1 MITYQLMNKDNI
13 VLEFI
18 KTDTLEGQFKI
29 VTEYKNQARPYLI
42 EKDSNEL
49 DTWINNRAIPT
60 SREHIDRVLL
70 SLNLDSKER
79 FNLLLVNH
87 GTSLNDTFWI
97 REKNELNIKGK
108 ALIWE
113 DVNLYKGFKENLGI
127 VSFFGNTS
135 SLGGKIKTPELTT
148 QGMLRKAWRI
158 IDNNIYLYK
167 ANTHGYA
174 NAGNEMYS
182 EIVAYQIAYI
192 LGLKH
197 VKYEMVKWNYIECV
211 RSKLFTSE
219 ESGYLT
225 MTEYLTREL
234 GSKTKWRYNDICKI
248 IPKECISQLNDLM
261 VFDFIIENKDRH
273 FSNFGF
279 LVNNDTGEIKGLAPI
294 FDNGYSL
301 LNFEMEEELLNYD
314 YTKSVIGTFD
324 IDNKAQAEEVIRKN
338 HQKYKSWANILANS
352 IQKIDFAGVPEYRA
366 KAMIKLLKSRCK
378 MIQEF

>member
-1 MITYQLMNKDNI
+1 MVKYQLMNKDKV

-29 VTEYKNQARPYLI
+29 IKEYKNETRPYLI
-42 EKDSNEL
+42 AKNSNEL
-49 DTWINNRAIPT
+49 DTWVNSRAIPT

-87 GTSLNDTFWI
+87 GTSLNDTYWI
-97 REKNELNIKGK
+97 REENELNINGS
-108 ALIWE
+108 LLRWN
-113 DVNLYKGFKENLGI
+113 DVNLYKGFKENLGLI
-127 VSFFGNTS
+127 SFFGNTS
-135 SLGGKIKTPELTT
+135 SLGGKIRTPELTT

-158 IDNNIYLYK
+158 IEGDIYLYK
-167 ANTHGYA
+167 ANTYGYA

-182 EIVAYQIAYI
+182 EIIAFQVAAV
-192 LGLKH
+192 LGLDY
-197 VKYEMVKWNYIECV
+197 VKYEMVKWNEIECV

-219 ESGYLT
+219 NFGYLT
-225 MTEYLTREL
+225 MTEYLTSEL
-234 GSKTKWRYNDICKI
+234 GSKTKWRYNDVCRV
-248 IPKECISQLNDLM
+248 IPDRCIDQLNDLM

-279 LVNNDTGEIKGLAPI
+279 LINNDTGEIKGLAPI

-301 LNFEMEEELLNYD
+301 LNFEMEQDFKEYD
-314 YTKSVIGTFD
+314 YSKSMIGTFD
-324 IDNKAQAEEVIRKN
+324 IDNKAQAKEIIK
-338 HQKYKSWANILANS
+338 QDPKKYKNWANILANH
-352 IQKIDFAGVPEYRA
+352 IEKIDFSKVPEYRA
-366 KAMIKLLKSRCK
+366 RAMVNLLKSRCK

>member
-1 MITYQLMNKDNI
+1 MVAYELMNKDN
-13 VLEFI
+13 VLLEFI

-29 VTEYKNQARPYLI
+29 IKEYENVTRPYLI
-42 EKDSNEL
+42 EKDSKEL
-49 DTWINNRAIPT
+49 DTWFNNRAIPT

-79 FNLLLVNH
+79 FNLLLINH
-87 GTSLNDTFWI
+87 GTSLNDTYWI
-97 REKNELNIKGK
+97 RIKNELNIDGEILK
-108 ALIWE
+108 WN

-127 VSFFGNTS
+127 ISFFGNTS

-158 IDNNIYLYK
+158 IDDDIYLYK
-167 ANTHGYA
+167 GNTYGYA

-182 EIVAYQIAYI
+182 EIVAFQVADL
-192 LGLKH
+192 LGLDY
-197 VKYEMVKWNYIECV
+197 VKYEMVKWNDIECV

-219 ESGYLT
+219 QFGYLT

-234 GSKTKWRYNDICKI
+234 GSKIKWRYDDICKV
-248 IPKECISQLNDLM
+248 IPKECVSQLNDLM

-279 LVNNDTGEIKGLAPI
+279 LVNNDTGKIKGLAPI

-301 LNFEMEEELLNYD
+301 LNFEMEEDIINYD
-314 YTKSVIGTFD
+314 YNKSMIGTFD
-324 IDNKAQAEEVIRKN
+324 IDNKAQAEEVVIKN
-338 HQKYKSWANILANS
+338 PKKYKTWANILANHLE
-352 IQKIDFAGVPEYRA
+352 KIDFTGVPEYRT
-366 KAMIKLLKSRCK
+366 KAMINLLKSRCK

>member
-1 MITYQLMNKDNI
+1 MEIYQLMNKDSV

-18 KTDTLEGQFKI
+18 KTDTLEDQFKI
-29 VTEYKNQARPYLI
+29 IKEYEDEIKPYLLTQNS
-42 EKDSNEL
+42 DEL
-49 DTWINNRAIPT
+49 DTWINNRAIPP

-70 SLNLDSKER
+70 SLNLDSNER

-87 GTSLNDTFWI
+87 GSSLNDTYWI
-97 REKNELNIKGK
+97 REKDELNIKGET
-108 ALIWE
+108 LNWN
-113 DVNLYKGFKENLGI
+113 DVSLYKGFKENLGLI
-127 VSFFGNTS
+127 SFFGNTS

-167 ANTHGYA
+167 ANTYGYA

-182 EIVAYQIAYI
+182 EIIAFQIARL
-192 LGLKH
+192 LGLAY
-197 VKYEMVKWNYIECV
+197 VKYEMVKWNDIECV

-219 ESGYLT
+219 EFGYLT
-225 MTEYLTREL
+225 MTEYLTKEI
-234 GSKTKWRYNDICKI
+234 GSKTKWRYNDICNV
-248 IPKECISQLNDLM
+248 IPHSCIEELNDLM

-279 LVNNDTGEIKGLAPI
+279 LVNNDNGKIKKLAPI

-301 LNFEMEEELLNYD
+301 LNFEMEEDLINYD
-314 YTKSVIGTFD
+314 YSKSMIGTFD
-324 IDNKAQAEEVIRKN
+324 IDNKAQAKEVVMKN
-338 HQKYKSWANILANS
+338 PKKYKNWANILANHLND
-352 IQKIDFAGVPEYRA
+352 IDFKEVPEYRA
-366 KAMIKLLKSRCK
+366 KAMVKLLKSRCK

>member
-1 MITYQLMNKDNI
+1 MVKYQLMNKDNI

-29 VTEYKNQARPYLI
+29 IKEYKNETIPYLI
-42 EKDSNEL
+42 AKNSNEL
-49 DTWINNRAIPT
+49 DTWVNSRAIPT
-60 SREHIDRVLL
+60 SREHIDRLLL

-87 GTSLNDTFWI
+87 GTSLNDTYWI
-97 REKNELNIKGK
+97 REENELNINGSP
-108 ALIWE
+108 LRWN
-113 DVNLYKGFKENLGI
+113 DVNLYKGFKENLGLI
-127 VSFFGNTS
+127 SFFGNTS

-158 IDNNIYLYK
+158 IDGDIYLYK
-167 ANTHGYA
+167 ANTYGYA

-182 EIVAYQIAYI
+182 EIVAFQVAAV
-192 LGLKH
+192 LGLDY
-197 VKYEMVKWNYIECV
+197 VKYEMVKWNEIECV

-219 ESGYLT
+219 ELGYLT

-234 GSKTKWRYNDICKI
+234 GSKTKWRYNDVCRV
-248 IPKECISQLNDLM
+248 IPDRCISQLNDLM

-279 LVNNDTGEIKGLAPI
+279 LVNNDTGSIKELAPI

-301 LNFEMEEELLNYD
+301 LNFEMEQDFKDYD
-314 YTKSVIGTFD
+314 YSKSMIGTFD
-324 IDNKAQAEEVIRKN
+324 IDNKAQAKEIIK
-338 HQKYKSWANILANS
+338 QDPKKYKNWANILANN
-352 IQKIDFAGVPEYRA
+352 IEKIDFSKVPEYRA
-366 KAMIKLLKSRCK
+366 KAMINLLKSRCR

>member
-1 MITYQLMNKDNI
+1 MVIYQLMNKDNI

-29 VTEYKNQARPYLI
+29 VKEYKNQTRPYLLS
-42 EKDSNEL
+42 KNSNEL
-49 DTWINNRAIPT
+49 DTWVNNRAIPT
-60 SREHIDRVLL
+60 SREHLDRVLL

-87 GTSLNDTFWI
+87 GTSLNDTYWI
-97 REKNELNIKGK
+97 REKDEPNIKGE
-108 ALIWE
+108 ALKWK
-113 DVNLYKGFKENLGI
+113 DVSLYSGFKENLGLI
-127 VSFFGNTS
+127 SFFGNTS
-135 SLGGKIKTPELTT
+135 SLGGNIKTPELTT

-158 IDNNIYLYK
+158 IDDNIYLYK
-167 ANTHGYA
+167 ANTYGYA

-182 EIVAYQIAYI
+182 EVVAFQVAEL
-192 LGLKH
+192 LGLDSI
-197 VKYEMVKWNYIECV
+197 KYEIAKWNDIECV

-219 ESGYLT
+219 QFGYLT

-234 GSKTKWRYNDICKI
+234 GSKTKWRYNDICRV
-248 IPKECISQLNDLM
+248 IPEPCINELNDLM

-279 LVNNDTGEIKGLAPI
+279 LVDNDTGEIKGLAPI

-301 LNFEMEEELLNYD
+301 LNFEMEDDFINYD
-314 YTKSVIGTFD
+314 YSRSMIGTFD
-324 IDNKAQAEEVIRKN
+324 VENRAQAKEIVMKN
-338 HQKYKSWANILANS
+338 PQKYKSWANTLANH
-352 IQKIDFAGVPEYRA
+352 IEEIDFSGVPEYRA

-378 MIQEF
+378 MIQEM

>member
-1 MITYQLMNKDNI
+1 MVIYQLMNKDNI

-29 VTEYKNQARPYLI
+29 VKEYKNQTRPYLLS
-42 EKDSNEL
+42 KNSNEL
-49 DTWINNRAIPT
+49 DTWINNRAIPNN
-60 SREHIDRVLL
+60 REYIDRVLL

-87 GTSLNDTFWI
+87 GTSLNDTCWI
-97 REKNELNIKGK
+97 REKDEPNIKGE
-108 ALIWE
+108 ALKWK
-113 DVNLYKGFKENLGI
+113 DVSLYSGFKENLGLI
-127 VSFFGNTS
+127 SFFGNTS
-135 SLGGKIKTPELTT
+135 SLGGKIKSPELTT

-158 IDNNIYLYK
+158 IDDNIYLYK
-167 ANTHGYA
+167 ANTYGYA

-182 EIVAYQIAYI
+182 EVVAFQVAEL
-192 LGLKH
+192 LGLDSI
-197 VKYEMVKWNYIECV
+197 KYEMAKWNDIECV

-219 ESGYLT
+219 QFGYLT

-234 GSKTKWRYNDICKI
+234 GSKTKWRYNDICRV
-248 IPKECISQLNDLM
+248 IPEPCINELNDLM

-279 LVNNDTGEIKGLAPI
+279 LVDNDTGEIKGLAPI

-301 LNFEMEEELLNYD
+301 LNFEMEDDFINYD
-314 YTKSVIGTFD
+314 YSRSMIGTFD
-324 IDNKAQAEEVIRKN
+324 VENRAQAKEIVMKN
-338 HQKYKSWANILANS
+338 PQKYKSWANTLANH
-352 IQKIDFAGVPEYRA
+352 IEEIDFSGVPEYRA

-378 MIQEF
+378 MIQEM

>member
-1 MITYQLMNKDNI
+1 MVIYQLMNKDNI

-29 VTEYKNQARPYLI
+29 VKEYKNQTRPYLLS
-42 EKDSNEL
+42 KNSNEL
-49 DTWINNRAIPT
+49 DTWVNNRAIPT
-60 SREHIDRVLL
+60 SREHLDRILL

-87 GTSLNDTFWI
+87 GTSLNDTYWI
-97 REKNELNIKGK
+97 REKDEPNIKGE
-108 ALIWE
+108 ALKWK
-113 DVNLYKGFKENLGI
+113 DVSLYSGFKENLGLI
-127 VSFFGNTS
+127 SFFGNTS

-158 IDNNIYLYK
+158 IDDNIYLYK
-167 ANTHGYA
+167 ANTYGYA

-182 EIVAYQIAYI
+182 EVVAFQVAEL
-192 LGLKH
+192 LGLDSI
-197 VKYEMVKWNYIECV
+197 KYEIAKWNDIECV

-219 ESGYLT
+219 QFGYLT

-234 GSKTKWRYNDICKI
+234 GSKTKWRYNDICRV
-248 IPKECISQLNDLM
+248 IPEPCINELNDLM

-279 LVNNDTGEIKGLAPI
+279 LVDNDTGEIKGLAPI

-301 LNFEMEEELLNYD
+301 LNFEMEDDFINYD
-314 YTKSVIGTFD
+314 YSRSMIGTFD
-324 IDNKAQAEEVIRKN
+324 VENRAQAKEIVMKN
-338 HQKYKSWANILANS
+338 PQKYKSWANTLANH
-352 IQKIDFAGVPEYRA
+352 IEEIDFSGVPEYRA

-378 MIQEF
+378 MIQEM

>member
-1 MITYQLMNKDNI
+1 MVIYELMNKDNI

-29 VTEYKNQARPYLI
+29 IKEYGSVARPYLI
-42 EKDSNEL
+42 AENSNEL
-49 DTWINNRAIPT
+49 DTWVSNRAIPT
-60 SREHIDRVLL
+60 SREHIDKVLL

-79 FNLLLVNH
+79 FNLLLINH
-87 GTSLNDTFWI
+87 GTSLNDTYWI
-97 REKNELNIKGK
+97 REKDELNIKGK
-108 ALIWE
+108 ALKWN
-113 DVNLYKGFKENLGI
+113 DVNLYKGFKETLGLI
-127 VSFFGNTS
+127 SFFGNTS

-148 QGMLRKAWRI
+148 QGMLRKAWRM
-158 IDNNIYLYK
+158 IDGNIYLYK
-167 ANTHGYA
+167 ANTYGYA

-182 EIVAYQIAYI
+182 EIIAFQVAAV
-192 LGLKH
+192 LGLDY
-197 VKYEMVKWNYIECV
+197 VKYEMSKWNDIECV

-219 ESGYLT
+219 QFGYLT
-225 MTEYLTREL
+225 MTEYLNKEL

-248 IPKECISQLNDLM
+248 IPKGCISELNDLM

-279 LVNNDTGEIKGLAPI
+279 LVNNDTGEIKELAPI

-301 LNFEMEEELLNYD
+301 LNFEMEEDLINYD
-314 YTKSVIGTFD
+314 YNKSMIGTFD
-324 IDNKAQAEEVIRKN
+324 VDNKAQAEELVMKDP
-338 HQKYKSWANILANS
+338 QKYKKWAKILANS
-352 IQKIDFAGVPEYRA
+352 IEKIDFAEVPEYRA

>member
-1 MITYQLMNKDNI
+1 MVIYQLMNKDNI

-29 VTEYKNQARPYLI
+29 VKEYKNQTRPYLLS
-42 EKDSNEL
+42 KNSNEL
-49 DTWINNRAIPT
+49 DTWVNNRAIPT
-60 SREHIDRVLL
+60 SREHLDRVLL

-87 GTSLNDTFWI
+87 GTSLNDTYWI
-97 REKNELNIKGK
+97 REKDEPNIKGE
-108 ALIWE
+108 ALKWK
-113 DVNLYKGFKENLGI
+113 DVSLYSGFKENLGLI
-127 VSFFGNTS
+127 SFFGNTS

-158 IDNNIYLYK
+158 IDDNIYLYK
-167 ANTHGYA
+167 ANTYGYA

-182 EIVAYQIAYI
+182 EVVAFQVAEL
-192 LGLKH
+192 LGLDSI
-197 VKYEMVKWNYIECV
+197 KYEIAKWNDIECV

-219 ESGYLT
+219 QFGYLT

-234 GSKTKWRYNDICKI
+234 GSKTKWRYNDICRV
-248 IPKECISQLNDLM
+248 IPEPCINELNDLM

-279 LVNNDTGEIKGLAPI
+279 LVDNDTGEIKGLAPI

-301 LNFEMEEELLNYD
+301 LNFEMEDDFINYD
-314 YTKSVIGTFD
+314 YSRSMIGTFD
-324 IDNKAQAEEVIRKN
+324 VENRAQAKEIVMKN
-338 HQKYKSWANILANS
+338 PQKYKSWANTLANH
-352 IQKIDFAGVPEYRA
+352 IEEIDFSGVPEYRA

-378 MIQEF
+378 MIQEM

>member
-1 MITYQLMNKDNI
+1 VVIYQLMNKDNI

-29 VTEYKNQARPYLI
+29 VKEYKNQTRPYLLS
-42 EKDSNEL
+42 KNSNEL
-49 DTWINNRAIPT
+49 DTWVNNRAIPT
-60 SREHIDRVLL
+60 SREHLDRVLL

-87 GTSLNDTFWI
+87 GTSLNDTYWI
-97 REKNELNIKGK
+97 REKDEPNIKGE
-108 ALIWE
+108 ALKWK
-113 DVNLYKGFKENLGI
+113 DVSLYSGFKENLGLI
-127 VSFFGNTS
+127 SFFGNTS

-158 IDNNIYLYK
+158 IDDNIYLYK
-167 ANTHGYA
+167 ANTYGYA

-182 EIVAYQIAYI
+182 EVVAFQVAEL
-192 LGLKH
+192 LGLDSI
-197 VKYEMVKWNYIECV
+197 KYEIAKWNDIECV

-219 ESGYLT
+219 QFGYLT

-234 GSKTKWRYNDICKI
+234 GSKTKWRYNDICRV
-248 IPKECISQLNDLM
+248 IPEPCINELNDLM

-279 LVNNDTGEIKGLAPI
+279 LVDNDTGEIKGLAPI

-301 LNFEMEEELLNYD
+301 LNFEMEDDFINYD
-314 YTKSVIGTFD
+314 YSRSMIGTFD
-324 IDNKAQAEEVIRKN
+324 VENRAQAKEIVMKN
-338 HQKYKSWANILANS
+338 PQKYKSWANTLANH
-352 IQKIDFAGVPEYRA
+352 IEEIDFSGVPEYRA

-378 MIQEF
+378 MIQEM

>member
-1 MITYQLMNKDNI
+1 MVTYELMNKDNI

-29 VTEYKNQARPYLI
+29 LKECKNETRPYLLS
-42 EKDSNEL
+42 KNSNEL
-49 DTWINNRAIPT
+49 DTWLNNRAIPT

-87 GTSLNDTFWI
+87 ATSLNDTYWI
-97 REKNELNIKGK
+97 REKNELNIKGETLK
-108 ALIWE
+108 WE
-113 DVNLYKGFKENLGI
+113 DVSLYRGFKENLGLI
-127 VSFFGNTS
+127 SFFGNTS

-158 IDNNIYLYK
+158 VNGDIYLYK
-167 ANTHGYA
+167 ANTYGYA

-182 EIVAYQIAYI
+182 EIIAYQIAEL
-192 LGLKH
+192 LGLDY
-197 VKYEMVKWNYIECV
+197 VKYEIVTWNDIECV
-211 RSKLFTSE
+211 RSKLFTCE
-219 ESGYLT
+219 EFGYLT

-234 GSKTKWRYNDICKI
+234 GSKLKWRYKDVCRV
-248 IPKECISQLNDLM
+248 IPKKCISQINDIM

-279 LVNNDTGEIKGLAPI
+279 LVNNDTGKIKKLAPI

-301 LNFEMEEELLNYD
+301 LNFEMEQDFKDYD
-314 YTKSVIGTFD
+314 YDKSMIGTFD
-324 IDNKAQAEEVIRKN
+324 IENKAQAKEVIQQN
-338 HQKYKSWANILANS
+338 PQKYKKWANILANH
-352 IQKIDFAGVPEYRA
+352 IEKIDFSNVPRYRA
-366 KAMIKLLKSRCK
+366 KAMINLLKSRCK

>member
-1 MITYQLMNKDNI
+1 MVTYQLMNKDNV
-13 VLEFI
+13 VLDFI

-29 VTEYKNQARPYLI
+29 MKEYGNVTRPYLI
-42 EKDSNEL
+42 AENSNEL
-49 DTWINNRAIPT
+49 DTWFNNRAIPT

-79 FNLLLVNH
+79 FNLLLINH
-87 GTSLNDTFWI
+87 GTSLNDTYWI
-97 REKNELNIKGK
+97 REKDELNIKCE
-108 ALIWE
+108 ALKWN

-127 VSFFGNTS
+127 ISFFGNTS

-158 IDNNIYLYK
+158 IDGDIYLYK
-167 ANTHGYA
+167 ANTYGYA

-182 EIVAYQIAYI
+182 EIVAFQVAAV
-192 LGLKH
+192 LGLDY
-197 VKYEMVKWNYIECV
+197 VKYEMVKWNEIECV

-219 ESGYLT
+219 QFGYLT

-234 GSKTKWRYNDICKI
+234 GSKTKWRYDNICNI
-248 IPKECISQLNDLM
+248 IPSECISELNDLM

-279 LVNNDTGEIKGLAPI
+279 LVNNDTGKVKGLAPI

-301 LNFEMEEELLNYD
+301 LNFEMEEDLISYD
-314 YTKSVIGTFD
+314 YNKSMIGTFD
-324 IDNKAQAEEVIRKN
+324 IDNKAQAEEVVMKN
-338 HQKYKSWANILANS
+338 PQRYKTWANILANHLE
-352 IQKIDFAGVPEYRA
+352 KIDFTEVPEYRA